1 MNTYTEALEQVIN
14 ALNANFN
21 KSNAENV
28 HNLNNFL
35 SDIELIEQ
43 IYELID
49 ENKSKD
55 VLAEAQSDL
64 LNSLVFCFQGYYR
77 HANICLRSSIELIL
91 SFLYYYDHQY
101 DFVLWQNDCIDMTW
115 TQLTNQEKGVFNDK
129 FLSIINGKDITI
141 NKCLEEFKELYHL
154 TFQYVHGKYEY
165 MQKMLSSQVKYSQTL
180 VDQYFNISDK
190 ILKLEIIVLYLRF
203 VKEIKSCLD
212 PDNINKIETWVKKY
226 EVIKDE

>member
-115 TQLTNQEKGVFNDK
+115 TQLTNQ
-129 FLSIINGKDITI
+129 
-141 NKCLEEFKELYHL
+141 
-154 TFQYVHGKYEY
+154 
-165 MQKMLSSQVKYSQTL
+165 
-180 VDQYFNISDK
+180 
-190 ILKLEIIVLYLRF
+190 
-203 VKEIKSCLD
+203 
-212 PDNINKIETWVKKY
+212 
-226 EVIKDE
+226 